1 METKDWREF
10 LKLYEKNY
18 GDKNKTIEKFG
29 IDHKQFNLW
38 YYTNKEFGESCNRI
52 ESMRNQTIEDEIYL
66 ILEQEFENYQEQG
79 YTFKDCVSLTGF
91 DPIKHHQKLSSETKY
106 SYSKPPEFWDKYI
119 IKFDPSNPKE
129 RLDWEIEYRKKLLKL
144 RESRFDRNEVRND
157 KRKQK
162 RDELRSRLNEQNPSH
177 PILNTNDEIID
188 WEVEKIKK
196 RTDKKIKDLQ
206 NRIKKGELL
215 EDERKKSRDLQQ
227 TEYKKLVKE
236 KEKGRIER
244 FDDIEKKKTERSE
257 LREDERKKR
266 ELEKQR
272 IYEEGLEERTKQRLE
287 REKLKE
293 EVKYQKYFSRLQ
305 SKNKSVKI
313 KIDSK
318 DLLDKLKKE
327 IIQQVVPD
335 GILDKVKNSNEYGT
349 KLYDVD
355 NKVIFQKCPGCD
367 EYKDRTHFHRKGK
380 KDLVQYCIPCTRVRM
395 GLDPDGGKRGET
407 YKGRII
413 KKYNKNKN
421 ETHRRCTSCD
431 KFHPT
436 NDFRYKYRTSN
447 VCKGCYIKLPNNTL
461 TRMGEFN
468 SDNIQI
474 RWYDEKTYLVTHKK
488 CNFCDTK
495 KSKDEFTMRT
505 KTIDGLSNRCK
516 PCEKWVRDYKKQ
528 DSSPTKPQPLP
539 KTQLNPIQQI
549 LLKRD
554 GDDLV
559 INSSLINVKK
569 KDL

>member
-1 METKDWREF
+1 
-10 LKLYEKNY
+10 
-18 GDKNKTIEKFG
+18 
-29 IDHKQFNLW
+29 
-38 YYTNKEFGESCNRI
+38 
-52 ESMRNQTIEDEIYL
+52 
-66 ILEQEFENYQEQG
+66 
-79 YTFKDCVSLTGF
+79 
-91 DPIKHHQKLSSETKY
+91 
-106 SYSKPPEFWDKYI
+106 
-119 IKFDPSNPKE
+119 
-129 RLDWEIEYRKKLLKL
+129 
-144 RESRFDRNEVRND
+144 
-157 KRKQK
+157 
-162 RDELRSRLNEQNPSH
+162 
-177 PILNTNDEIID
+177 
-188 WEVEKIKK
+188 
-196 RTDKKIKDLQ
+196 
-206 NRIKKGELL
+206 
-215 EDERKKSRDLQQ
+215 
-227 TEYKKLVKE
+227 
-236 KEKGRIER
+236 
-244 FDDIEKKKTERSE
+244 
-257 LREDERKKR
+257 
-266 ELEKQR
+266 
-272 IYEEGLEERTKQRLE
+272 
-287 REKLKE
+287 
-293 EVKYQKYFSRLQ
+293 
-305 SKNKSVKI
+305 
-313 KIDSK
+313 
-318 DLLDKLKKE
+318 
-327 IIQQVVPD
+327 
-335 GILDKVKNSNEYGT
+335 
-349 KLYDVD
+349 
-355 NKVIFQKCPGCD
+355 
-367 EYKDRTHFHRKGK
+367 
-380 KDLVQYCIPCTRVRM
+380 M

-559 INSSLINVKK
+559 INSSLIIIL
-569 KDL
+569 D